1 MKPVPVLHVILLLL
15 LFTIDVKGQEA
26 TQTNDLDTASL
37 ILSEEVF
44 LFVDSIAMP
53 VGGYEPF
60 YRYIGMNLRYPKD
73 AREKKVTGKV
83 IVEFVIEKD
92 GSISS
97 KNIKILKSPHIS
109 LSEEARR
116 IMKNAPAWIPGKIK
130 GIPVRSKKVLPI
142 TFNLG

>member
-1 MKPVPVLHVILLLL
+1 MRNTLYLIFLVLFV
-15 LFTIDVKGQEA
+15 TPDANGQEDIA
-26 TQTNDLDTASL
+26 DTTSL
-37 ILSEEVF
+37 RSSDQIF
-44 LFVDSIAMP
+44 QFVDSTAMP

-60 YRYIGMNLRYPKD
+60 YRYIGMNIKYPKE
-73 AREKKVTGKV
+73 AREKNVTGKV
-83 IVEFVIEKD
+83 IVEFVVERD

-97 KNIKILKSPHIS
+97 KNIKILKSPHDS

-116 IMKNAPAWIPGKIK
+116 LIQNAPDWIPGKIK

>member
-1 MKPVPVLHVILLLL
+1 MRNTLYLIFLVLIVTL
-15 LFTIDVKGQEA
+15 DANGQEG
-26 TQTNDLDTASL
+26 TTVNGVDTTSL
-37 ILSEEVF
+37 RSSDQIF
-44 LFVDSIAMP
+44 QFVDSMAMP

-60 YRYIGMNLRYPKD
+60 YRYIGMNIKYPKA
-73 AREKKVTGKV
+73 ARDKKVTGKV
-83 IVEFVIEKD
+83 IVEFVVERD

-97 KNIKILKSPHIS
+97 KNIKILKSPHDS

-116 IMKNAPAWIPGKIK
+116 LIKNAPDWIPGKIK